1 MQFGTC
7 EGNNKSFSVHPIM
20 WLGHPN
26 IPFLVF
32 TMITRSG
39 WCSLSGHSFPLE
51 VDSDSM
57 SPVESPAYEVYHESA
72 C

>member
-7 EGNNKSFSVHPIM
+7 EGNNISFSVHAIM
-20 WLGHPN
+20 WLGHPH

-32 TMITRSG
+32 TMMTQ
-39 WCSLSGHSFPLE
+39 
-51 VDSDSM
+51 SDWSSM
-57 SPVESPAYEVYHESA
+57 SPVESPAYEVYHERA